1 MNKAD
6 FIFYRPLPGHYVGG
20 GLMVDRGGVDCPV
33 ALWKL
38 SELHRVVTHR
48 RQAVTAGLPRQQ
60 DLAGLN
66 VFLRDHGTAG
76 GLGMSWEG

>member
-1 MNKAD
+1 
-6 FIFYRPLPGHYVGG
+6 
-20 GLMVDRGGVDCPV
+20 MVDRGRVDCPV
-33 ALWKL
+33 ALRKL

-66 VFLRDHGTAG
+66 VFLRNHGTAG
-76 GLGMSWEG
+76 GLGMSWEEEGKRHRMTEGQNGRQQNLA